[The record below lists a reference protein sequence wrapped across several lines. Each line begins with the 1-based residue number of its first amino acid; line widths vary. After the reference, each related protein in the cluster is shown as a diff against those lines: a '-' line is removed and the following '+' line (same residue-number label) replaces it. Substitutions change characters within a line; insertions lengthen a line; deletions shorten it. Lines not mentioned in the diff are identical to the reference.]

1 MQNGMT
7 DAWWIDWIPLR
18 AFVALMVIY
27 GLVSIVYLVLV
38 NFEVL
43 ENRTTL
49 KKGAETWDWIW
60 AAVFTQ
66 IFVAIF
72 VVAWLDVGS
81 GQPSLPLSTWP
92 IGLGSFVLGG
102 AIITRAMG
110 ENPFFEKTVR
120 IQTERDHHVVDTGPY
135 RFVRHPGY
143 VGLIPWILSVPLLL
157 TSAWALLPAVLSII
171 GLVVRA
177 ALEDRTLQKKL
188 PGYADYAGRVRSRL
202 IPGVW

>member
-1 MQNGMT
+1 MN

-18 AFVALMVIY
+18 AFVVLTVVYA
-27 GLVSIVYLVLV
+27 LVSFVYLVLV

-49 KKGAETWDWIW
+49 KRGTETWDWVW
-60 AAVFTQ
+60 MAVFAP
-66 IFVAIF
+66 ISVAIF

-81 GQPSLPLSTWP
+81 GQASLPLSTWP

-120 IQTERDHHVVDTGPY
+120 IQSERDHRVIDTGPY
-135 RFVRHPGY
+135 RVVRHPGY
-143 VGLIPWILSVPLLL
+143 VGMILWLLAFPLLL
-157 TSAWALLPAVLSII
+157 TSAWALLPAVLAMIS
-171 GLVVRA
+171 LVVRT
-177 ALEDRTLQKKL
+177 ALEDRTLQEKL
-188 PGYADYAGRVRSRL
+188 PGYADYASRVRFRL
-202 IPGVW
+202 VPRVW